1 MIGTTKRVFTLS
13 LLFAALVGTPG
24 AVSASG
30 PECSLDYNLCLNSA
44 LQMDGAA
51 QELGSVEC
59 AADWVGCTV
68 GKLKFW

>member
-13 LLFAALVGTPG
+13 LLSMALMGSPG

-30 PECSLDYNLCLNSA
+30 AECSLDYNLCLNSA

-51 QELGSVEC
+51 RELGSVEC
-59 AADWVGCTV
+59 AAEWIGCTV